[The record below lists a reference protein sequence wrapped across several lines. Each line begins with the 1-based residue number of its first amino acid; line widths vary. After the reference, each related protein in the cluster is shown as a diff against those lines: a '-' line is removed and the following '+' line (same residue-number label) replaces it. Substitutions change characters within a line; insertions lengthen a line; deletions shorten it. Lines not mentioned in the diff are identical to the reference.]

1 MKLKMVYPIAIIL
14 FLAIS
19 LNVHGQEGIPKPPKP
34 PLEPTYTS
42 YGHDISK
49 EDEAKILSK
58 LPADVKADLLK
69 VKELDEEEYRNL
81 LFSASH
87 LGYEYHVYSSKF
99 EKEMVE
105 NSKRINELDL
115 QTEILGIQYLHAKAQ
130 ERTNIKKDLQSKLEM
145 LFDLKEKERRSEV
158 AMLEFELAEL
168 KASLEVRQSNK
179 ADIILRRLSELIG
192 KDDYLDW

>member
-1 MKLKMVYPIAIIL
+1 VKHKMVYPIVIII
-14 FLAIS
+14 FLTLS
-19 LNVHGQEGIPKPPKP
+19 LNGYGQVESPEVPEIPEMPFI
-34 PLEPTYTS
+34 
-42 YGHDISK
+42 YGHDISE
-49 EDEAKILSK
+49 EDEAKILAK

-69 VKELDEEEYRNL
+69 VKELDEEEYKNL

-115 QTEILGIQYLHAKAQ
+115 QTEILGIQYMHANAQ
-130 ERTNIKKDLQSKLEM
+130 ERTKIKKELQSKLEM

-158 AMLEFELAEL
+158 EMLERELAEL
-168 KASLEVRQSNK
+168 KASLEVRKNNK

-192 KDDYLDW
+192 KDDCLEW

>member
-1 MKLKMVYPIAIIL
+1 MKHKMIYPIVITI
-14 FLAIS
+14 FLALSI
-19 LNVHGQEGIPKPPKP
+19 NVHGQEGIPKTPEP
-34 PLEPTYTS
+34 PLEPTLF

-49 EDEAKILSK
+49 EDETKILAK
-58 LPADVKADLLK
+58 LPEDVKADLLK

-87 LGYEYHVYSSKF
+87 LGYEYYLYDTKF

-105 NSKRINELDL
+105 TSKRINELDL
-115 QTEILGIQYLHAKAQ
+115 QTEILGIQYFHADAQ
-130 ERTNIKKDLQSKLEM
+130 ERTKIKKELQSKLEM

-158 AMLEFELAEL
+158 EMLERELAEL
-168 KASLEVRQSNK
+168 KASLEVRKRNK

>member
-1 MKLKMVYPIAIIL
+1 VKHKIVYPIVTII
-14 FLAIS
+14 FLTLS
-19 LNVHGQEGIPKPPKP
+19 LNGYGQVESPEVPEIPEMPFI
-34 PLEPTYTS
+34 

-49 EDEAKILSK
+49 EDEAKILAK

-69 VKELDEEEYRNL
+69 VKELDEEEYKNL

-115 QTEILGIQYLHAKAQ
+115 QTEILGIQYMHANAQ
-130 ERTNIKKDLQSKLEM
+130 ERTKIKKELQSKLEM

-158 AMLEFELAEL
+158 EMLERELAEL
-168 KASLEVRQSNK
+168 KASLEVRKNNK

-192 KDDYLDW
+192 KDDYLEW

>member
-1 MKLKMVYPIAIIL
+1 MKNKMLCPIVITV
-14 FLAIS
+14 FLALS
-19 LNVHGQEGIPKPPKP
+19 LNVYGQEEL
-34 PLEPTYTS
+34 LEPPEPPVIISS

-49 EDEAKILSK
+49 EDEAKILAK

-69 VKELDEEEYRNL
+69 VKEVDEEEYRDL

-87 LGYEYHVYSSKF
+87 IGYEYHVYSSKF

-115 QTEILGIQYLHAKAQ
+115 QTETLGIQYIHANTQ
-130 ERTNIKKDLQSKLEM
+130 ERTNIKKELQSKLEM
-145 LFDLKEKERRSEV
+145 LFDLKEKERKSEV
-158 AMLEFELAEL
+158 EMLERELAEL
-168 KASLEVRQSNK
+168 KASLEVRKNNK

-192 KDDYLDW
+192 KDDYLEW

>member
-1 MKLKMVYPIAIIL
+1 MKNKMKYPIVITV
-14 FLAIS
+14 FLTLS
-19 LNVHGQEGIPKPPKP
+19 LNVCGQEEI
-34 PLEPTYTS
+34 LEPPEPPIMVS
-42 YGHDISK
+42 PYGHDISE
-49 EDEAKILSK
+49 EDEAKILAK

-69 VKELDEEEYRNL
+69 VKELDEEEYKHL

-87 LGYEYHVYSSKF
+87 LGHEYYVYSSQF

-115 QTEILGIQYLHAKAQ
+115 QTEILGIQYMHANAQ
-130 ERTNIKKDLQSKLEM
+130 ERTKIKKELQSKLEM

-158 AMLEFELAEL
+158 EMLERELAEL
-168 KASLEVRQSNK
+168 KASLEVRKNNK

-192 KDDYLDW
+192 KDDYFEW

>member
-1 MKLKMVYPIAIIL
+1 MKHKIVSQIVITI
-14 FLAIS
+14 FLALS
-19 LNVHGQEGIPKPPKP
+19 LNVYGQEELPELPEMPEAPFI
-34 PLEPTYTS
+34 
-42 YGHDISK
+42 YGQEISK
-49 EDEAKILSK
+49 EDEAKILAK

-87 LGYEYHVYSSKF
+87 LGYEYYVYSTQF

-115 QTEILGIQYLHAKAQ
+115 QTETLGIQYMHANAQ
-130 ERTNIKKDLQSKLEM
+130 ERTGIRKQLQSKLEL
-145 LFDLKEKERRSEV
+145 LFDLKEKERKSEV
-158 AMLEFELAEL
+158 EMLERELAEL
-168 KASLEVRQSNK
+168 KASLEVRKNNK

-192 KDDYLDW
+192 KDDYMDW

>member
-1 MKLKMVYPIAIIL
+1 MKLNISYQIVIII
-14 FLAIS
+14 FLVLS
-19 LNVHGQEGIPKPPKP
+19 LNLYGQEEPPKPPKP
-34 PLEPTYTS
+34 FLEPTYTAF
-42 YGHDISK
+42 GHDISK
-49 EDEAKILSK
+49 EDEAEILAK

-87 LGYEYHVYSSKF
+87 LGYEYHVYRSKF

-115 QTEILGIQYLHAKAQ
+115 QTEILGIQYLHANAQ
-130 ERTNIKKDLQSKLEM
+130 ERTNIKKELQSKLEM

-192 KDDYLDW
+192 RDDYFEW

>member
-1 MKLKMVYPIAIIL
+1 MKYKMLNPIVITV
-14 FLAIS
+14 FLALS
-19 LNVHGQEGIPKPPKP
+19 LNVYGQEEL
-34 PLEPTYTS
+34 LEPPEPPVIISS

-49 EDEAKILSK
+49 EDEAKILAK

-69 VKELDEEEYRNL
+69 VKELDEKEYRDL

-87 LGYEYHVYSSKF
+87 LGHEYYVYSSEF

-115 QTEILGIQYLHAKAQ
+115 QTETLGIHYIHANAQ
-130 ERTNIKKDLQSKLEM
+130 ERTNIKKVLQSKLEM
-145 LFDLKEKERRSEV
+145 LFDLKEKERKSEV
-158 AMLEFELAEL
+158 EMLERELAEL
-168 KASLEVRQSNK
+168 KASLEVRKNNK

-192 KDDYLDW
+192 KDDYLEW

>member
-1 MKLKMVYPIAIIL
+1 MKHKIVSPIVITI
-14 FLAIS
+14 FLALS
-19 LNVHGQEGIPKPPKP
+19 LNVHGQVELPETP
-34 PLEPTYTS
+34 EPSEYWSTY
-42 YGHDISK
+42 GDDISK
-49 EDEAKILSK
+49 EDEAKILAK

-87 LGYEYHVYSSKF
+87 LGYEYYVYSSEF

-115 QTEILGIQYLHAKAQ
+115 QTEILGIQYMHANAQ
-130 ERTNIKKDLQSKLEM
+130 ERTGIRNELQSKLEL
-145 LFDLKEKERRSEV
+145 LFDLKEKERKSEV
-158 AMLEFELAEL
+158 EMLERELAEL
-168 KASLEVRQSNK
+168 KASLEVRKNNK

-192 KDDYLDW
+192 KDDYLEW

>member
-1 MKLKMVYPIAIIL
+1 MKHKMVYPIVITAVLALSLNIFGQEVLPVPPEAPIIL
-14 FLAIS
+14 S
-19 LNVHGQEGIPKPPKP
+19 TYGQ
-34 PLEPTYTS
+34 
-42 YGHDISK
+42 DISK
-49 EDEAKILSK
+49 EDEAKILAK

-69 VKELDEEEYRNL
+69 VKELDEEEYKNL

-115 QTEILGIQYLHAKAQ
+115 QTEILGIQYMHADAQ
-130 ERTNIKKDLQSKLEM
+130 ERTKIKKVLQSKLER
-145 LFDLKEKERRSEV
+145 LFDLKEKERKSEV
-158 AMLEFELAEL
+158 EMLERELAEL
-168 KASLEVRQSNK
+168 KASLEVRKNNK

-192 KDDYLDW
+192 KDDYFEW